1 MMSGKILVI
10 KTGNTLP
17 SLLDENEDF
26 ENWFIR
32 GTGLDAKRFV
42 CCAVDKGES
51 LPAIDDVVAAIVT
64 GSPAYVT
71 DLAPWNESSAVYLRL
86 LHQQQKPILGVCYGH
101 QLLAWAF
108 GGVVGFHP
116 NGREIGT
123 IDIELTLEAA
133 SDVLFAKMPKQF
145 SAQASHR
152 QSVLSLPDGAVLL
165 AKNSF
170 DAHHA
175 FRLGSSTWG
184 VQFHPEF
191 SAHIMS
197 IYICER
203 RDDIARECLNVDELL
218 ARVDATP
225 VSESLLQQFSALLC
239 RCRIFFIHD
248 FSDSFCCRLSQ

>member
-86 LHQQQKPILGVCYGH
+86 LHQQKKPILGVCYGH

-145 SAQASHR
+145 SAQASHQ

-191 SAHIMS
+191 SAHVMS
-197 IYICER
+197 TYICER
-203 RDDIARECLNVDELL
+203 RDDIAREGFNVGELL
-218 ARVDATP
+218 ARVDSTP
-225 VSESLLQQFSALLC
+225 VSASLLQQFSALL
-239 RCRIFFIHD
+239 
-248 FSDSFCCRLSQ
+248 

>member
-123 IDIELTLEAA
+123 IDVELTQEAA
-133 SDVLFAKMPKQF
+133 SDVLFAKMPTQF
-145 SAQASHR
+145 NAQASHH
-152 QSVLSLPDGAVLL
+152 QSVLSLTDEAVLL

-191 SAHIMS
+191 SAHVMS
-197 IYICER
+197 IYIRER
-203 RDDIARECLNVDELL
+203 RDDIVREGLNVEELL

-225 VSESLLQQFSALLC
+225 VSVSLLQKFSGLLNNV
-239 RCRIFFIHD
+239 
-248 FSDSFCCRLSQ
+248 Q

>member
-1 MMSGKILVI
+1 MSNKILII
-10 KTGNTLP
+10 KTGNTIT

-26 ENWFIR
+26 EDWFIR
-32 GTGLDAKRFV
+32 GSGLDSSRFV
-42 CCAVDKGES
+42 CCAVDKGEA
-51 LPAIDDVVAAIVT
+51 LPLIDDVVAAIVT

-71 DLAPWNESSAVYLRL
+71 DLAPWNEIAADYLRI
-86 LHQQQKPILGVCYGH
+86 LHARQKPILGVCYGH

-123 IDIELTLEAA
+123 VDIELTQEAA

-145 SAQASHR
+145 TAQASHL
-152 QSVLSLPDGAVLL
+152 QSVFSLPNEAVPL

-184 VQFHPEF
+184 VQFHPEL
-191 SAHIMS
+191 SAHVMGT
-197 IYICER
+197 YIRER
-203 RDDIARECLNVDELL
+203 RDDIAREGLNVEGLL

-225 VSESLLQQFSALLC
+225 VSAGLLQQFSALLINT
-239 RCRIFFIHD
+239 R
-248 FSDSFCCRLSQ
+248 

>member
-1 MMSGKILVI
+1 MSNKVLII
-10 KTGNTLP
+10 KTGNTIP
-17 SLLDENEDF
+17 SLRAENEDF
-26 ENWFIR
+26 EDWFIR
-32 GTGLDAKRFV
+32 GTGLDSNRFV

-71 DLAPWNESSAVYLRL
+71 DLAPWNEIAAVYLRL
-86 LHQQQKPILGVCYGH
+86 LHLQQKPILGVCYGH

-123 IDIELTLEAA
+123 IDVELTLEAA
-133 SDVLFAKMPKQF
+133 SDVLFVKMPKQF
-145 SAQASHR
+145 SAQASHQ
-152 QSVLSLPDGAVLL
+152 QSVLSLPDEAVLL

-191 SAHIMS
+191 SAHVMS
-197 IYICER
+197 SYIRER
-203 RDDIARECLNVDELL
+203 RNDIAKEGLNVEELL
-218 ARVDATP
+218 ARVEATP
-225 VSESLLQQFSALLC
+225 VSASLLQHFSEL
-239 RCRIFFIHD
+239 IKNV
-248 FSDSFCCRLSQ
+248 Q

>member
-1 MMSGKILVI
+1 M
-10 KTGNTLP
+10 KTSRIGLSAERVWTQNVLFAV
-17 SLLDENEDF
+17 LL
-26 ENWFIR
+26 
-32 GTGLDAKRFV
+32 
-42 CCAVDKGES
+42 
-51 LPAIDDVVAAIVT
+51 
-64 GSPAYVT
+64 
-71 DLAPWNESSAVYLRL
+71 NESSAVYLRL
-86 LHQQQKPILGVCYGH
+86 LYQQQKPILGVCYGH

-145 SAQASHR
+145 SAQASHQ

-191 SAHIMS
+191 SAHVMS
-197 IYICER
+197 TYICER
-203 RDDIARECLNVDELL
+203 RDDIAREGFNVEELL
-218 ARVDATP
+218 ARVDSTP
-225 VSESLLQQFSALLC
+225 VSASLLQQFSALL
-239 RCRIFFIHD
+239 
-248 FSDSFCCRLSQ
+248 

>member
-1 MMSGKILVI
+1 MSCKILII
-10 KTGNTLP
+10 KTGNTIL
-17 SLLDENEDF
+17 SLLEENEDF
-26 ENWFIR
+26 EDWFIR
-32 GTGLDAKRFV
+32 GTGLDSNRFI
-42 CCAVDKGES
+42 CCAVDKGEY

-71 DLAPWNESSAVYLRL
+71 DLAPWNEIAADYLRL
-86 LHQQQKPILGVCYGH
+86 LHERQKPILGVCYGH

-123 IDIELTLEAA
+123 IDVELTQEAA
-133 SDVLFAKMPKQF
+133 SDVLFAKMPTQF
-145 SAQASHR
+145 SAQASHQ
-152 QSVLSLPDGAVLL
+152 QSVLSLPDEAVLL

-191 SAHIMS
+191 SAHVIS
-197 IYICER
+197 TYIRER
-203 RDDIARECLNVDELL
+203 RYDIAREGLNVEELL

-225 VSESLLQQFSALLC
+225 VSVSLLQKFSGLLNNV
-239 RCRIFFIHD
+239 
-248 FSDSFCCRLSQ
+248 Q